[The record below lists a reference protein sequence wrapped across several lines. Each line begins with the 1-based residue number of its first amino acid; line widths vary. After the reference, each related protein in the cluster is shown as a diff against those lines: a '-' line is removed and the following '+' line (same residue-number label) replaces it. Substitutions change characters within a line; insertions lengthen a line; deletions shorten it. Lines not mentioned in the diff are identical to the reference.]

1 MKGVKAI
8 DEKVLSK
15 TELKEDLLPANADIN
30 FSVSKWAKKGEM
42 ITNETN

>member
-8 DEKVLSK
+8 DEEVLSK
-15 TELKEDLLPANADIN
+15 AELKEDLLSANANIN
-30 FSVSKWAKKGEM
+30 FSVSKRTKKEGM